1 MASFFFV
8 IFCLLIGGLAIAFIV
23 RPLHVIGGIL
33 AVATFIGVLAGIG
46 FLGYVLI
53 VMLFQGTD
61 TTLLPWNRG

>member
-1 MASFFFV
+1 MAVFFFA
-8 IFCLLIGGLAIAFIV
+8 IMCLLVGALAIAFIF

-33 AVATFIGVLAGIG
+33 ALATVIGVVAGIG

-61 TTLLPWNRG
+61 TTLLPWNSV